1 MPLWAATQMPVSV
14 LVVLG
19 AVAVTEH
26 SSGWWRAVDTL
37 IGAAVGVAVSLAFPA
52 SPA

>member
-1 MPLWAATQMPVSV
+1 MPVSV

-37 IGAAVGVAVSLAFPA
+37 IGAAVGVAVRLR
-52 SPA
+52 SPRRA